1 MKVKDY
7 ALTLTK
13 RNSTVIS
20 PNNLNTPLESYYHF
34 GSHCKLYDINKEK
47 ILIFLDD
54 FSYLRKPE
62 YLQKKHIVT
71 KNEIGRIDKIS
82 YKYYNTPE
90 LWWLLAE
97 VNYIDPFELY
107 EGQELLIPNLQEFDF
122 KCMIK
127 DNFQS
132 RNTDDF

>member
-1 MKVKDY
+1 M
-7 ALTLTK
+7 
-13 RNSTVIS
+13 
-20 PNNLNTPLESYYHF
+20 NNLT
-34 GSHCKLYDINKEK
+34 
-47 ILIFLDD
+47 
-54 FSYLRKPE
+54 
-62 YLQKKHIVT
+62 
-71 KNEIGRIDKIS
+71 
-82 YKYYNTPE
+82 
-90 LWWLLAE
+90 E